1 MRILLVSVL
10 MICSLAGPAVAQ
22 NKNQADDLRAMV
34 ETERAFSRAAEE
46 KGTREAFAEF
56 IADNGI
62 LFRPTPVLG
71 KNWMREHPLP
81 PSTTRPLLSWQ
92 PIFAAI
98 SRGGDLGYTTGPW
111 EFKQDIKDARP
122 AAFGNFMTVWR
133 KQPDGSWKFA
143 LDLGISNP
151 EPKVPVTTWQVAD
164 VSPKGAGTFKG
175 VNQESER
182 AALLMVE
189 REFSNASGFSGAV
202 EAFRSYAATDVRL
215 FRNGRLPFVGK
226 LAATDALVPVTTEWT
241 WTPLFAEVSLSGDL
255 GYSYGTYEL
264 REKTGARAL
273 SEKGNYA
280 RVWKKVNGY
289 WKLVVDVADPLAPE
303 AKKN

>member
-1 MRILLVSVL
+1 MRVLLLSVL
-10 MICSLAGPAVAQ
+10 MICSLAGLAVAQ
-22 NKNQADDLRAMV
+22 NKNQVDDLRAMV

-56 IADNGI
+56 ITDNGI
-62 LFRPTPVLG
+62 LFRPTPVVG
-71 KNWMREHPLP
+71 KKWMQEHPLP
-81 PSTTRPLLSWQ
+81 PSTTRSLLSWQ

-111 EFKQDIKDARP
+111 EFKQDIKDARA

-151 EPKVPVTTWQVAD
+151 EPKVPATAWQVPD
-164 VSPKGAGTFKG
+164 VSPKGTGTFKG

-189 REFSNASGFSGAV
+189 REFSNASGARGAV

-215 FRNGRLPFVGK
+215 FRNGRFPFVGK

-241 WTPLFAEVSLSGDL
+241 WTPSFAEVSLSGDL

-273 SEKGNYA
+273 SERGNYA

-303 AKKN
+303 AK

>member
-1 MRILLVSVL
+1 
-10 MICSLAGPAVAQ
+10 MICFLAAPAVAR
-22 NKNQADDLRAMV
+22 NKNQVDDLRAMV

-56 IADNGI
+56 LADNGI
-62 LFRPTPVLG
+62 LFRPTPVVG
-71 KNWMREHPLP
+71 RKWMQEHPLP
-81 PSTTRPLLSWQ
+81 PSTTRSLLSWQ

-111 EFKQDIKDARP
+111 EFKQDIKDARA

-133 KQPDGSWKFA
+133 KQPDGSWRFA

-151 EPKVPVTTWQVAD
+151 EPKTPATTWQVPD

-182 AALLMVE
+182 ATLLMVE
-189 REFSNASGFSGAV
+189 REFSNASGARGAV

-215 FRNGRLPFVGK
+215 FRNGRFPFVGK
-226 LAATDALVPVTTEWT
+226 LAATDALVPVTAEWT
-241 WTPLFAEVSLSGDL
+241 WTPSFAEVSLSGDL

-264 REKTGARAL
+264 RERTGARAL
-273 SEKGNYA
+273 SERGNYA

-303 AKKN
+303 AK